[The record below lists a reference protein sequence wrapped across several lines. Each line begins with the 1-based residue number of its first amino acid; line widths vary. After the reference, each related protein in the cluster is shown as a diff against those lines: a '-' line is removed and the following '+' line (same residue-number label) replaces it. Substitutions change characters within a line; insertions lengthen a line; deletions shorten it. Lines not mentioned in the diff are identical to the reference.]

1 MVKNEILNIEL
12 IEDLFYYNFTYELN
26 WNKSLY
32 FVSNLNKYS
41 KRQTDVN
48 MIVSE
53 ICIRCEK
60 EVYDWKHIW
69 IRKINEFTIREVILS
84 AIVSHEEQ
92 MLEKDQAALV

>member
-1 MVKNEILNIEL
+1 
-12 IEDLFYYNFTYELN
+12 
-26 WNKSLY
+26 
-32 FVSNLNKYS
+32 
-41 KRQTDVN
+41 

-69 IRKINEFTIREVILS
+69 IRKINELS

>member
-12 IEDLFYYNFTYELN
+12 IEDLIYYNFTYELN

-69 IRKINEFTIREVILS
+69 IRKINELS